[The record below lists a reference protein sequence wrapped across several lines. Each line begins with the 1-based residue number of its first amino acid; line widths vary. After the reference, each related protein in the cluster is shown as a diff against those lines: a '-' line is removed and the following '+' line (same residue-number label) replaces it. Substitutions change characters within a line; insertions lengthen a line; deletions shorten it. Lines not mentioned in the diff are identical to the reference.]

1 MLQTFR
7 AHLVPQRAWGLS
19 MALLLLRLCLGIG
32 LFEAG
37 TGKLHKLAGEC
48 AEDPLPDCEKE
59 GQATCGDDAACKT
72 KVPAACT
79 SDRKAACVAKAQ
91 KSMDFFAD
99 LKFFDHEG
107 WQLPGGGKLNMTLT
121 AVQETL
127 FGLLIALGLL
137 ARLSS
142 VPALVIMFV
151 ACTTAHWKAFHSL
164 EFASEM
170 AFAYFAMAAVL
181 LATGPGRLSLDALLA
196 TPASG
201 QSAGK
206 PAKAKKTKAT

>member
-7 AHLVPQRAWGLS
+7 AHLVPTRAWGLS
-19 MALLLLRLCLGIG
+19 FALLLIRLCLGIG

-48 AEDPLPDCEKE
+48 AEDPLPHCEQE

-72 KVPAACT
+72 QVPAACI
-79 SDRKAACVAKAQ
+79 SDRKAACVEKGQ
-91 KSMDFFAD
+91 KSIR
-99 LKFFDHEG
+99 FFDDLTFFGHEG
-107 WQLPGGGKLNMTLT
+107 WKLPGGGKLNMTLA

-137 ARLSS
+137 TRLSAA
-142 VPALVIMFV
+142 PALVIMFV
-151 ACTTAHWKAFHSL
+151 ACTTAHWKSFHSL
-164 EFASEM
+164 EFASQM

-181 LATGPGRLSLDALLA
+181 LATGPGRISLDALWA
-196 TPASG
+196 T
-201 QSAGK
+201 AGAGKAVSK
-206 PAKAKKTKAT
+206 PAKAKKTKAP